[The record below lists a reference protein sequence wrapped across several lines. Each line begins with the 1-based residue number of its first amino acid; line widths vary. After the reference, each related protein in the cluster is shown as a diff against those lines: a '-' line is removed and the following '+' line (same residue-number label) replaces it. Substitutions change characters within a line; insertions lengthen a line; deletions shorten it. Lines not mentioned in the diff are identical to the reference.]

1 MHSIVNAPKQ
11 ALLSVIAVIIL
22 IQIGALFYIGHP
34 WICTCGYIEL
44 WHGEVFS
51 SGNSQ
56 HITDWYTYSHIIHGF
71 IFYVLLWAV
80 FPKSPILLRLL
91 LAVGIE
97 TAWEIFEN
105 SEFIMN
111 RYRQTALA
119 LDYYGDSIINSVS
132 DTASMVLGFLLARK
146 LPVWSIVLTA
156 IVFEVFTGYMIHDNL
171 TLNIITLI
179 HPFEFISVWQTG
191 V

>member
-1 MHSIVNAPKQ
+1 MHSIVNAPKR
-11 ALLSVIAVIIL
+11 AFLSVIAVIIL

-132 DTASMVLGFLLARK
+132 DTASMVFGFFLARK

-156 IVFEVFTGYMIHDNL
+156 IAFEVFTGYMIHDNL

>member
-1 MHSIVNAPKQ
+1 MNAPKQ
-11 ALLSVIAVIIL
+11 AFISVIAVIIL

-80 FPKSPILLRLL
+80 FPKSPILFRLL